1 MPFTQF
7 TTFDEVRKTY
17 RLETSATDLFTE
29 LVRQDVPDW
38 LAKYLSQGFRLR
50 KIDSSEI
57 YAREFFIAP
66 VLAAALEPFPHLNL
80 FSSEYRFQIDDA
92 LSGSPDYIVSWMRN
106 PGQVDNKD
114 QRPLL
119 AVAETKKE
127 IFSAGWAQ
135 CAAQMVAAQKVN
147 DSLASPV
154 WGIVSSGL
162 NWEFG
167 CLKGATLFRHL
178 YNYNLQP
185 LESLL
190 SALHFV
196 LADCEKN
203 GAAFASSIS

>member
-7 TTFDEVRKTY
+7 TTFDEVRKAY
-17 RLETSATDLFTE
+17 KLETSATDLFPE

-38 LAKYLSQGFRLR
+38 LDKYLAQGFRLR

-66 VLAAALEPFPHLNL
+66 VLAAALESFPHLNL
-80 FSSEYRFQIDDA
+80 FSSEYRFQIDES
-92 LSGSPDYIVSWMRN
+92 LSGSPDYIVSWMQH

-114 QRPLL
+114 QLPLL
-119 AVAETKKE
+119 AVAEAKKE

-135 CAAQMVAAQKVN
+135 CAAQLVAAQKVN
-147 DSLASPV
+147 DSLESPV

-167 CLKGATLFRHL
+167 CLIGATLYRHL